1 MNPEQTIRPEDPDST
16 PSVGPIDT
24 PAQADSCQPPSDFEH
39 LLEHIIG
46 QAFDC
51 KREDGDRDRDRS
63 DTDSGSER
71 EDGDGDRDRSDSDT
85 DSGSESD
92 DSNESGSVVGEEE
105 EDIQYKLNMLGVL
118 VDSHRTLVTAFADL
132 CRN

>member
-1 MNPEQTIRPEDPDST
+1 MNPEQTMRPEDSDST
-16 PSVGPIDT
+16 PSVGPINT
-24 PAQADSCQPPSDFEH
+24 PAQDDSCQPPSDFAH

-51 KREDGDRDRDRS
+51 KREDRDR
-63 DTDSGSER
+63 
-71 EDGDGDRDRSDSDT
+71 DGDGDRDRSET

-92 DSNESGSVVGEEE
+92 DSSESGSIVGEEE